1 MNRGIGIVAPL
12 PIAAL
17 TASDGTGVPNLLSPA
32 TREVWRAAAVG
43 SSTVDIDFGGAVPID
58 TVFLGFT
65 NATAAAT
72 LSVATMTGP
81 SGAGLSVVRPASTL
95 RVPYSVGAR
104 HHAYVHLAEPV
115 TTRYLRLTL
124 NQVGGSAPLQA
135 GVLVTGLTIERPY
148 EYRAGRVALDLSK
161 KTELVDGG
169 FGISKAAVVSSYRFT
184 LSGLSDDQVEELWQI
199 VMAIGESS
207 PILIVEGHDA
217 AVRFSHL
224 HYGLFQRLE
233 PYEREEPEDTRWG
246 LSIRDWG

>member
-1 MNRGIGIVAPL
+1 MSRGIGIIAPL
-12 PIAAL
+12 PVAAV
-17 TASDGTGVPNLLSPA
+17 TVSDGTGGSNLLSPA

-43 SSTVDIDFGGAVPID
+43 TSTIDIDFSAPVFVD

-72 LSVATMTGP
+72 WSVATMTG
-81 SGAGLSVVRPASTL
+81 SGGAGLNVVRPVTTL
-95 RVPYSVGAR
+95 RVPYSTGAR
-104 HHAYVHLAEPV
+104 HHAYVRLAVPV
-115 TTRYLRLTL
+115 TTRYLRITL

-135 GVLVTGLTIERPY
+135 GVLMAGLTIERPY

-161 KTELVDGG
+161 RTELVDGG

-184 LSGLSDDQVEELWQI
+184 LSGLTDNQVEELWQI
-199 VMAIGESS
+199 VMTIGESA
-207 PILIVEGHDA
+207 PVLIVEGHDI